1 MKCLSLV
8 FLLFASQY
16 LNAQAPHYPDS
27 INAFRENYISTHA
40 VIKEKDR
47 QGLQFFPVDTAYCTT
62 VRVERIYEAPWFA
75 MPTSGKISKTFRV
88 YALLHFSVNGVPV
101 KLNVYQSQ
109 QLMQSDAYKDYLFI
123 PFTDLTNGE
132 QTYEN
137 GRYIDLLTGDLEKEV
152 CYIDFNKAYNPYCAY
167 VSNVYNCPIPP
178 AENHLGIPIKAG
190 EKKFNQSH

>member
-1 MKCLSLV
+1 MKLLAFV
-8 FLLFASQY
+8 FLLNCFIS
-16 LNAQAPHYPDS
+16 LSAQPPHYLDS
-27 INAFRENYISTHA
+27 ITAFRENYISTHG

-47 QGLQFFPVDTAYCTT
+47 SGLQFFPVDTAYCKI

-75 MPTSGKISKTFRV
+75 MPTSGKISKNFRV
-88 YALLHFSVNGVPV
+88 YALLHFTIKGHPV
-101 KLNVYQSQ
+101 KLSVYQSQ

-137 GRYIDLLTGDLEKEV
+137 GRYIDLLTGDLEKAV
-152 CYIDFNKAYNPYCAY
+152 CSIDFNKAYNPYCAY

-178 AENHLGIPIKAG
+178 AENHLGISVKAG